1 MKYTWLIYAV
11 VGGAVTALL
20 HFIAHFPWLLA
31 ALAAFVGWPL
41 IGTLVTF
48 DDDLPGGWSNPD
60 GTQTPEWRTAP
71 FWGRIVLGLA
81 IAGAFGAFEWA
92 LSHPRALGS
101 VLPHWVVSVSQ
112 CTFFA
117 QPGGVAHNLR
127 IEPMT
132 SSAVPFILNSG
143 GDDALLVTAHHHR
156 RAILGHA

>member
-1 MKYTWLIYAV
+1 MLVGMKYAWLIYAV

-71 FWGRIVLGLA
+71 FWDRIVLGLA
-81 IAGAFGAFEWA
+81 IAGAFGAFEVGFITRTGIGLGA
-92 LSHPRALGS
+92 AALGCAGIA
-101 VLPHWVVSVSQ
+101 VALLSQ
-112 CTFFA
+112 H
-117 QPGGVAHNLR
+117 GGVAPNLR
-127 IEPMT
+127 MSHDEER
-132 SSAVPFILNSG
+132 
-143 GDDALLVTAHHHR
+143 GDVHSEFKR
-156 RAILGHA
+156 R